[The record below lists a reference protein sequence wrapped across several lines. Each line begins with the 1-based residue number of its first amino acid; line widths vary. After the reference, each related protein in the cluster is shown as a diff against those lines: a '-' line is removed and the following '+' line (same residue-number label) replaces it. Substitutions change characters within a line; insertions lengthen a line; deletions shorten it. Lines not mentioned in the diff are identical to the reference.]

1 MDGVTDPLQPMLAD
15 LRQTFN
21 KKIPGGLTDTA
32 DKRLQRTLHHYV
44 KEVERVQGSTGD
56 QVQDILRMT
65 YDSMAGWFRRNLTAM
80 GSMASVA
87 TTAGKNTA
95 TATEERFESEVDP
108 MTVFANIKAAR
119 SGSSGSSG
127 SSSSSGGPTVPSPA
141 PFRMPDLEKL
151 DAKTREFPSPTPY
164 IQQKDVLQ
172 PQQDV
177 VKYREVEYNLVMN
190 SKDRDWL
197 VNTTQNRYNFNIQF
211 NTNYRPQGFGLQ
223 GSIQNRLR
231 NITRIEFVKAI
242 LPVEGLS
249 VVVPRSCSEGGATSP
264 QTAFYSALAL
274 PSVNVLVDELQGNN
288 YGTNNAIDKSLAVCQ
303 YDATWRSDN
312 IYNRSA
318 INRGYALF
326 IPKFMKA
333 QRVYSPTP
341 LSNLQTL
348 SFRLQDPED
357 NLLSDTA
364 DSSAIGTIA
373 FSADISG
380 SCYSDPAGGSSNYI
394 FLNTKTWFPV
404 WAYSQLDR
412 ILLQGITFKSGS
424 EPEGGKALVDW
435 LQQTAGLSVVGV
447 AHTIDLS
454 STLTDVSDGSN
465 SVGYANWI
473 IVRNRFENP
482 TDGSISLDYFTGS
495 LLGDQA
501 LASDLVTFPVDYEKG
516 GILNL
521 SRQVQ
526 LTIRIITREYDL
538 TSNVRADN
546 V

>member
-1 MDGVTDPLQPMLAD
+1 M
-15 LRQTFN
+15 
-21 KKIPGGLTDTA
+21 
-32 DKRLQRTLHHYV
+32 
-44 KEVERVQGSTGD
+44 
-56 QVQDILRMT
+56 
-65 YDSMAGWFRRNLTAM
+65 
-80 GSMASVA
+80 
-87 TTAGKNTA
+87 
-95 TATEERFESEVDP
+95 DP

-119 SGSSGSSG
+119 SGSVGSSG
-127 SSSSSGGPTVPSPA
+127 SGPSSVPSPA

-151 DAKTREFPSPTPY
+151 DAKTREFPAPAPY
-164 IQQKDVLQ
+164 IQQKDVVQ

-197 VNTTQNRYNFNIQF
+197 INTTQNRNNFSIQF
-211 NTNYRPQGFGLQ
+211 KTNYRPQGFGLQ
-223 GSIQNRLR
+223 GNIQNRLR

-242 LPVEGLS
+242 LPVEGLT

-264 QTAFYSALAL
+264 ETAFYSALAL
-274 PSVNVLVDELQGNN
+274 PSVNVLVDEFQGNN
-288 YGTNNAIDKSLAVCQ
+288 FGTNNAIDKSLAVCQ

-348 SFRLQDPED
+348 SFRLQDPEN

-380 SCYSDPAGGSSNYI
+380 SCYSDVSGGPSNYI

-424 EPEGGKALVDW
+424 QPEGGKVLVDW

-447 AHTIDLS
+447 AHTDTS
-454 STLTDVSDGSN
+454 VPTHVADGPN

-482 TDGSISLDYFTGS
+482 TDGSTALDYFTGS
-495 LLGDQA
+495 SGGDLE

>member
-21 KKIPGGLTDTA
+21 KKIPGGLTETA

-65 YDSMAGWFRRNLTAM
+65 YDSMAAWFRRNLSAAV
-80 GSMASVA
+80 ASVKNTA
-87 TTAGKNTA
+87 TATTA

-119 SGSSGSSG
+119 TTGVSSFPG
-127 SSSSSGGPTVPSPA
+127 SSSGGPSVPSPA

-151 DAKTREFPSPTPY
+151 DAKTREFPAPTSY
-164 IQQKDVLQ
+164 IQQKDVVQ

-197 VNTTQNRYNFNIQF
+197 NNTTQNRYNFNIQF

-231 NITRIEFVKAI
+231 NIVRIEFVKAI
-242 LPVEGLS
+242 LPVEGLT
-249 VVVPRSCSEGGATSP
+249 VVVPRICSEGGATSP
-264 QTAFYSALAL
+264 ETAFYSALAL

-303 YDATWRSDN
+303 YDATWRSDT
-312 IYNRSA
+312 IYNKPSA
-318 INRGYALF
+318 NRGYSLF

-357 NLLSDTA
+357 NLLSDTP

-380 SCYSDPAGGSSNYI
+380 SCYSDASGGPSNYI
-394 FLNTKTWFPV
+394 FINTKTWFPV

-412 ILLQGITFKSGS
+412 VLLQGVTFKSGTQPS
-424 EPEGGKALVDW
+424 GGQALVDW
-435 LQQTAGLSVVGV
+435 LQGSAGLPVVGV

-454 STLTDVSDGSN
+454 TSLTDVSDGSN

-482 TDGSISLDYFTGS
+482 TDGGTSLEYFTGS
-495 LLGDQA
+495 SGGDA
-501 LASDLVTFPVDYEKG
+501 ELASDLVTFPVGYEKG

-526 LTIRIITREYDL
+526 LTIRIVTREYDL

>member
-65 YDSMAGWFRRNLTAM
+65 YDSMAAWFRRNLSALTT
-80 GSMASVA
+80 
-87 TTAGKNTA
+87 TTATTA

-119 SGSSGSSG
+119 NGSSGFSSSSGSSGSSG
-127 SSSSSGGPTVPSPA
+127 FSGAPSVPSPA

-151 DAKTREFPSPTPY
+151 DAKTREFPSPTAY

-197 VNTTQNRYNFNIQF
+197 NNTTQNRYNFNIQF
-211 NTNYRPQGFGLQ
+211 NTNYKPQGFGLQ
-223 GSIQNRLR
+223 GNIQNRLR
-231 NITRIEFVKAI
+231 NIVRIEFVKAI
-242 LPVEGLS
+242 LPVEGLT
-249 VVVPRSCSEGGATSP
+249 VVVPRTCSEGGATSP
-264 QTAFYSALAL
+264 ETAFYSALAL
-274 PSVNVLVDELQGNN
+274 PSINVLVDELQGNN

-303 YDATWRSDN
+303 YDATWRSDT
-312 IYNRSA
+312 IYNKPSA
-318 INRGYALF
+318 NRGYSLF

-357 NLLSDTA
+357 NLLSDTP

-380 SCYSDPAGGSSNYI
+380 SCYSDASGGPSNYI
-394 FLNTKTWFPV
+394 FINTKTWFPV

-412 ILLQGITFKSGS
+412 ILLQGVTFKSGS

-435 LQQTAGLSVVGV
+435 LQGSAGLSVIGI
-447 AHTIDLS
+447 AHTDTS
-454 STLTDVSDGSN
+454 VPTHVADGPN

-482 TDGSISLDYFTGS
+482 TDGGTSLDYFTGTS
-495 LLGDQA
+495 GGDA
-501 LASDLVTFPVDYEKG
+501 ELASDLVTFPDGYEKG

-526 LTIRIITREYDL
+526 LTIRIVTREYDL

>member
-1 MDGVTDPLQPMLAD
+1 MRSVGPATLESPSKVMDGVTDPLQPMLAD

-21 KKIPGGLTDTA
+21 KKIPGGLTETA

-44 KEVERVQGSTGD
+44 KEVERVQGSTSD

-65 YDSMAGWFRRNLTAM
+65 YDSMAAWFRRNLTAAV
-80 GSMASVA
+80 ASA
-87 TTAGKNTA
+87 KNTATA
-95 TATEERFESEVDP
+95 TATEERFETEMDP

-119 SGSSGSSG
+119 SGSAPSS
-127 SSSSSGGPTVPSPA
+127 VPSPA

-151 DAKTREFPSPTPY
+151 DAKTREFPAPTPY
-164 IQQKDVLQ
+164 VQQKDVVQ

-197 VNTTQNRYNFNIQF
+197 ANTTQNRYNFNIQF

-223 GSIQNRLR
+223 GNIQNRLR

-242 LPVEGLS
+242 LPVEGLT

-264 QTAFYSALAL
+264 ETAFYSALAL
-274 PSVNVLVDELQGNN
+274 PSVNVLVDEFQGNN
-288 YGTNNAIDKSLAVCQ
+288 FGTNNAIDKSLAVCQ
-303 YDATWRSDN
+303 YDATWRSDTIHN
-312 IYNRSA
+312 KPSA
-318 INRGYALF
+318 NRGYSLF

-348 SFRLQDPED
+348 SFRLQDPEN
-357 NLLSDTA
+357 NLLSDTP

-380 SCYSDPAGGSSNYI
+380 SCYSDAAGGSSNYI
-394 FLNTKTWFPV
+394 FINTKTWFPV

-412 ILLQGITFKSGS
+412 VLLQGITFKSGS
-424 EPEGGKALVDW
+424 QPEGGQVLVDW
-435 LQQTAGLSVVGV
+435 LQQTAGLSVIGV
-447 AHTIDLS
+447 AHTDS
-454 STLTDVSDGSN
+454 SALTHVADGPN

-495 LLGDQA
+495 SVGDLA
-501 LASDLVTFPVDYEKG
+501 LASDLVTFSVDYEKG